1 MSTKIYDLSQPFG
14 ADTPLWPF
22 PGPRQDLIFQRVEY
36 LGRFHKRSVVY
47 TGTLHAGT
55 HMDTPSHVLHPS
67 EGGVMLDKVPL
78 ENCYGTGVVVDF
90 RHLKKWHI
98 ITSEDLEKATP
109 KIEPRDFIVFNT
121 GWHKLWRVN
130 NYDYYNH
137 YPGLGPDGAEWLVK
151 KKVKGIAGTWG
162 ATDSPLWHY
171 PLSQTMPWLDKEY
184 RRETGRDPDVDFPE
198 YQTKN
203 KGGLNKMMDMF
214 RLDGKVAVVMGGAG
228 GIGEIMAQG
237 LAGQGA
243 KVVVASRNM
252 AKLEEV
258 AKKIQSET
266 KSEASAFQ
274 VDITEKSS
282 VAQLVKQVMSKF
294 GTVDILVNS
303 QGANLKRAAVD
314 FPVEDWDLMFNVNV
328 KGTMISCSEFG
339 KVMIEKKKGK
349 VINLSSVRGLRATLW
364 GGNEGYCATKG
375 AVDMITRSLASEWA
389 PYNINVNAIAPS
401 LIYTELAAATL
412 QDPERL
418 QKYLANVPLKRVGQP
433 RDLVGACI
441 FLASA
446 ASDFITGQ
454 ILYLDGG
461 LTAVG

>member
-1 MSTKIYDLSQPFG
+1 MDDL
-14 ADTPLWPF
+14 
-22 PGPRQDLIFQRVEY
+22 
-36 LGRFHKRSVVY
+36 
-47 TGTLHAGT
+47 
-55 HMDTPSHVLHPS
+55 
-67 EGGVMLDKVPL
+67 
-78 ENCYGTGVVVDF
+78 
-90 RHLKKWHI
+90 
-98 ITSEDLEKATP
+98 
-109 KIEPRDFIVFNT
+109 
-121 GWHKLWRVN
+121 
-130 NYDYYNH
+130 
-137 YPGLGPDGAEWLVK
+137 
-151 KKVKGIAGTWG
+151 
-162 ATDSPLWHY
+162 
-171 PLSQTMPWLDKEY
+171 
-184 RRETGRDPDVDFPE
+184 
-198 YQTKN
+198 
-203 KGGLNKMMDMF
+203 F
-214 RLDGKVAVVMGGAG
+214 RLDDKVAVVIGGAG
-228 GIGEIMAQG
+228 GIGEIMAFG

-252 AKLEEV
+252 QKLEAV
-258 AKKIQSET
+258 AHKIQSQT
-266 KSEASAFQ
+266 KSEAAAFQ
-274 VDITEKSS
+274 VDVTEKQS
-282 VAQLVKQVMSKF
+282 VAQLVKQVVSKF

-303 QGANLKRAAVD
+303 QGENLKRAAVD
-314 FPVEDWDLMFNVNV
+314 FPVEDWDLMFNINV
-328 KGTMISCSEFG
+328 KGTMLSCSEFG

-389 PYNINVNAIAPS
+389 PYNINVNAIGPS

-461 LTAVG
+461 LTAIG